1 MHKVLLRHAD
11 VITLDAEN
19 RVLFDADVAIEGGTI
34 VAVGAKP
41 VDFEADE
48 TVDVGRRLVLPGF
61 FNAHTHSATCLLRGW
76 VRESAVERWISDP
89 AWLANCAPTPD
100 DVYWGSSLAAVE
112 MIRSGTV
119 GFADHYVHMD
129 RVAEMV
135 DECGL
140 RANLAWC
147 TFGSEEGEIGTDLPG
162 VAAFTE
168 RWQDAGEGRIH
179 TMLGPYSPELCTP
192 EFLARS
198 AAVAA
203 RLGVGIHIHVADLQQ
218 HVDESLARYDLTP
231 VELLD
236 RNGVL
241 DVQVLAVHAAHL
253 DESDCEILASKGT
266 TVVHCPTVEM
276 RLATGATPVAALH
289 RSGVRVALG
298 TGSPAWSEALSMLQE
313 ARLVALWQR
322 HAERDP
328 RALPA
333 DLVLRMIT
341 QSGAD
346 ALGFPLSGEIA
357 PRRNA
362 DLVVFDVAPSRSYV
376 RNDPLSGVLF
386 GCEGADVRDVMV
398 AGRWLMRKRELL
410 TLDEERIAFE
420 AGARATR
427 LAGGQGRS
435 IDAA

>member
-1 MHKVLLRHAD
+1 MRRVLLRHAD
-11 VITLDAEN
+11 VITLEAETH
-19 RVLFDADVAIEGGTI
+19 VLLDADIAIEDGLI
-34 VAVGAKP
+34 VAVGVAP
-41 VDFEADE
+41 AGFEAGE
-48 TVDVGRRLVLPGF
+48 TVDLGRRLVLPGF
-61 FNAHTHSATCLLRGW
+61 FNAHTHSATTLLRGR

-89 AWLANCAPTPD
+89 AWLGNYAPTPD
-100 DVYWGSSLAAVE
+100 DVYWGASLAAVE

-129 RVAEMV
+129 RVAEMAT
-135 DECGL
+135 ESGL

-147 TFGSEEGEIGTDLPG
+147 TFGSDEGEIGTDLPG
-162 VAAFTE
+162 IAAFTE

-179 TMLGPYSPELCTP
+179 TMLGPYSPGLCTP
-192 EFLARS
+192 QFLARS

-203 RLGVGIHIHVADLQQ
+203 RLGVGIHIHVADVQQ

-231 VELLD
+231 VQLLD

-253 DESDCEILASKGT
+253 SEADCEILASKGT

-276 RLATGATPVAALH
+276 RLATGATPVAALRRH
-289 RSGVRVALG
+289 GVRLALG
-298 TGSPAWSEALSMLQE
+298 TGSPAWSETLSMLQE

-328 RALPA
+328 QALPA
-333 DLVLRMIT
+333 DLALRMIT
-341 QSGAD
+341 QHGAA
-346 ALGFPLSGEIA
+346 ALGFPMSGEIA

-362 DLVVFDVAPSRSYV
+362 DLIVLDVAPSRSYL
-376 RNDPLSGVLF
+376 RSDPSNGVLF
-386 GCEGADVRDVMV
+386 GCEGGDVRDVMV

-410 TLDEERIAFE
+410 TLDEERVAFE
-420 AGARATR
+420 AGSRAIR
-427 LAGGQGRS
+427 LSGAQGGAG
-435 IDAA
+435 DAA